1 MSSAKFM
8 LTYARV
14 IIFRRYEAH
23 APGAPLLKAFESM
36 MVKHGVD
43 LTLTG
48 HEHAYERVHPNIN
61 GTVVSTLSSN
71 GEYIAPK
78 ARTTKPL
85 PHRHL
90 VNLRTL
96 MRCHDIPRFHG
107 HSISLLIPTPIPTPP
122 PSLSRWYIELPPC
135 LFMLM

>member
-96 MRCHDIPRFHG
+96 LGGATVR
-107 HSISLLIPTPIPTPP
+107 SYLLYADTAVHNSGMTHHYVLNSGMTRMI
-122 PSLSRWYIELPPC
+122 
-135 LFMLM
+135 

>member
-107 HSISLLIPTPIPTPP
+107 HSISLLFPTPIPTPP
-122 PSLSRWYIELPPC
+122 LLSLVGISSYLRAFLC
-135 LFMLM
+135 